1 MKANKNENTQFGMPI
16 RLWARL
22 ADHASG
28 ATELGLTPLHVAAFN
43 GSAQEV
49 KKLLQEHADP
59 NAIDKHGW
67 TPLHDAAI
75 QGHTEIVRLL
85 LAADARVDAQDT
97 EDLYTPLHDA
107 VRMNYVEI
115 AKLLLEHGADLS
127 LKDRW
132 QETPLDIAQKY
143 NFNGITEVV
152 SNKKK

>member
-1 MKANKNENTQFGMPI
+1 MKSHENNNPSGRPI

-22 ADHASG
+22 ADHASN
-28 ATELGLTPLHVAAFN
+28 AQELGLTPLHIAAFN
-43 GSAQEV
+43 GSADEV
-49 KKLLQEHADP
+49 KKLLREHANP
-59 NAIDKHGW
+59 NATDQHGW

-85 LAADARVDAQDT
+85 LAADAQVDMQDT
-97 EDLYTPLHDA
+97 QDLYTPLHDA

-115 AKLLLEHGADLS
+115 ARLLLEHGADLS

-143 NFNGITEVV
+143 GFNDVARVV
-152 SNKKK
+152 KQKR